1 MAERRCGNQG
11 RLTDAAA
18 AAATRR
24 AEQQQHHHHH
34 TAMNLTEEAAADC
47 LSLEEILG
55 LYGQPIN
62 EEQAWAV
69 CYQCCRTLAKG
80 HRSRRSSC
88 AAAGASSAAA
98 AAAPRRISGPGDVR
112 IQRDGSVRVEHQGCE
127 GKTLFET
134 ELAPSCANLGQAV
147 TSFSTMELKCCDCP
161 FRENSLKF

>member
-1 MAERRCGNQG
+1 MAEQRCGDNG

-18 AAATRR
+18 AAAATSSAAAAASTESRR
-24 AEQQQHHHHH
+24 AEYHRQHHS
-34 TAMNLTEEAAADC
+34 AMNLSEEQAAEC

-80 HRSRRSSC
+80 HRSRRSSS
-88 AAAGASSAAA
+88 AVAGAASSSAAEA
-98 AAAPRRISGPGDVR
+98 RRIEGPGDVR

-127 GKTLFET
+127 SKSRGCDK
-134 ELAPSCANLGQAV
+134 LGHPDQAAV
-147 TSFSTMELKCCDCP
+147 SI
-161 FRENSLKF
+161 

>member
-1 MAERRCGNQG
+1 MAEQRCGDHG

-18 AAATRR
+18 AAATSTAASSESRR
-24 AEQQQHHHHH
+24 ADYHHQHHS
-34 TAMNLTEEAAADC
+34 AMNLSEEQTAEC

-80 HRSRRSSC
+80 HRSRRSSS
-88 AAAGASSAAA
+88 AVAGASSFSAAEA
-98 AAAPRRISGPGDVR
+98 RRIEGPGDVR

-127 GKTLFET
+127 GTRRACDKLVH
-134 ELAPSCANLGQAV
+134 PDQAAV
-147 TSFSTMELKCCDCP
+147 YIAMGAS
-161 FRENSLKF
+161 

>member
-1 MAERRCGNQG
+1 MAERRCGDQG
-11 RLTDAAA
+11 RLTDAA

-24 AEQQQHHHHH
+24 AEQQQQQQQHHHA
-34 TAMNLTEEAAADC
+34 AMNLTEEAAADC

-80 HRSRRSSC
+80 HRSRRSSS
-88 AAAGASSAAA
+88 AAAGASS

-112 IQRDGSVRVEHQGCE
+112 IQRDGSVRVEHHGCE

-134 ELAPSCANLGQAV
+134 ELARSCANLGQAI
-147 TSFSTMELKCCDCP
+147 TSIWMMELKCCDSP
-161 FRENSLKF
+161 FREDSLKF

>member
-1 MAERRCGNQG
+1 MAERRCGDQG

-24 AEQQQHHHHH
+24 AEQQQQQQQHHH

-80 HRSRRSSC
+80 HRSRRSSS
-88 AAAGASSAAA
+88 AAAGASAA

-127 GKTLFET
+127 GKTLFDT
-134 ELAPSCANLGQAV
+134 ELARSCANLGQAIASV
-147 TSFSTMELKCCDCP
+147 WMMELRCCDSP
-161 FRENSLKF
+161 FREDSFKF